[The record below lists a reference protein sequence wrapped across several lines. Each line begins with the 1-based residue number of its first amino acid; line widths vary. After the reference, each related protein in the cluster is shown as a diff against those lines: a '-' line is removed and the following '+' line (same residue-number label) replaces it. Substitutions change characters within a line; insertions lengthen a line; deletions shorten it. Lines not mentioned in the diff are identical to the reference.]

1 MTSFRKLKASAT
13 AILVACA
20 AAMFGS
26 VHAADYP
33 ERPIRL
39 VAPYAAGGLTDI
51 LARSLAQEL
60 SNRVGQPV
68 IVENRAGAGGII
80 GAEFVAKAPPDGYT
94 LAILSQGL
102 ASVNPSLYPNLPYNI
117 QRDFTPISLVAKFS
131 MVLVGHPGRPPESA
145 AQMIDQARKNPG
157 TLTYGS
163 AGNTSTAH
171 LTMAM
176 LNDVTGTR
184 MLHVP
189 FKGES
194 PAFTELVGG
203 RIDSIFATVGG
214 ALPLIQGGK
223 LRAIAVADKVRNS
236 QLPDVPTLREAGVKD
251 FEVFGWYA
259 VLAPANVP
267 PEVVRRLGKELMVIG
282 KDPAFQKAM
291 IARGIEV
298 VGSTPDEAAR
308 VIREETT
315 RWGNII
321 KKAGIKVD

>member
-1 MTSFRKLKASAT
+1 MPLFGCLR
-13 AILVACA
+13 VALA
-20 AAMFGS
+20 AVPLCLAALAPA
-26 VHAADYP
+26 HAAYP
-33 ERPIRL
+33 DKPIRL
-39 VAPYAAGGLTDI
+39 IAPYAAGGLTDI

-60 SNRVGQPV
+60 SNRIGQPV

-80 GAEFVAKAPPDGYT
+80 GADFVAKAAPDGYT

-102 ASVNPSLYPNLPYNI
+102 ASVNTSLYPNLPYNT

-131 MVLVGHPGRPPESA
+131 MVLVSNPARQPESA
-145 AQMIDQARKNPG
+145 AQMIEQARKTPG
-157 TLTYGS
+157 ALTYGS
-163 AGNTSTAH
+163 AGNASTAH

-176 LNDVTGTR
+176 LNDVTGTK

-214 ALPLIQGGK
+214 ALPLIEGGK
-223 LRAIAVADKVRNS
+223 LRAIAVADKTRNS
-236 QLPDVPTLREAGVKD
+236 QLPDVPTLREVGVKD

-267 PEVVRRLGKELMVIG
+267 ADVVARLSKELMAIG
-282 KDPAFQKAM
+282 KDPAFQKSTM
-291 IARGIEV
+291 ARGIEA
-298 VGSTPDEAAR
+298 VGSTPEEAAR
-308 VIREETT
+308 TIREETA
-315 RWGNII
+315 RWSAII
-321 KKAGIKVD
+321 KKTGITVD